1 MILPKYGHLTH
12 IIIKHYHE
20 KAQHQGRGIT
30 ISTIRS
36 NGFYIIGVY
45 RLVAS
50 MIFKCVRCRNL
61 RHATQVQKM
70 SDLPSDRIE
79 PSAPFTFVSLD
90 CFGPYLVNERRKEI
104 KRYGLLFVCQA
115 SRAIHLEVLD
125 DMSTDCFLNSLRC
138 FIALRGTVSMIR
150 CDQGTNFI
158 GAAKELQKAYQEI
171 DCEKIKNYFLN
182 NGCEFVFNSPYSS
195 NMGDTFERQIR
206 TVRNILNNIL
216 HNNGY
221 HIDTPS
227 LRSFLY
233 EVISLVNCRPLSGTF
248 IKDKEL
254 EPLTPNH
261 LVMMKS
267 TIITPPPGN
276 FDATDLYARK
286 RWRQVQQLTNMFWDR
301 FRKEYLLNLQHRQK
315 WTKTNRNIT
324 VGDIVLLKEDD
335 VFRGNWRMGKVIKI
349 IGSADHTR
357 RVQLEM
363 GNKQLTTHK
372 TILERPIHKLVLLLE
387 TEQ

>member
-1 MILPKYGHLTH
+1 
-12 IIIKHYHE
+12 
-20 KAQHQGRGIT
+20 
-30 ISTIRS
+30 
-36 NGFYIIGVY
+36 
-45 RLVAS
+45 
-50 MIFKCVRCRNL
+50 MIFKCVRCRKL

-150 CDQGTNFI
+150 CDQETNFI
-158 GAAKELQKAYQEI
+158 GAARELQKAYQEI

-182 NGCEFVFNSPYSS
+182 KGCEFVFNSPYSS
-195 NMGDTFERQIR
+195 HMGGTFERQIR
-206 TVRNILNNIL
+206 TVRSILNNIL

-221 HIDTPS
+221 RIDTPS
-227 LRSFLY
+227 LKTFLY
-233 EVISLVNCRPLSGTF
+233 EVMSLVNSRPLSRTF
-248 IKDKEL
+248 IHDKEL

-261 LVMMKS
+261 LIMMKS

-286 RWRQVQQLTNMFWDR
+286 RWRRVQQLTNMFWDR
-301 FRKEYLLNLQHRQK
+301 FRKEYLLNLQHHQK

-335 VFRGNWRMGKVIKI
+335 VFQGNWRMGKVIKI

-357 RVQLEM
+357 RFQLEM
-363 GNKQLTTHK
+363 GNKPLTTHK